1 METEEKMISQEKGW
15 SQRRSGKG
23 GGAEKTSC
31 RRKRR
36 KIVSE
41 RQRLVIE
48 RHT

>member
-23 GGAEKTSC
+23 GGEKTSC
-31 RRKRR
+31 RRKGR

>member
-23 GGAEKTSC
+23 GEKTSC
-31 RRKRR
+31 RRKGR